1 MQLNIENL
9 IGNEVGHAC
18 EYKHTILE
26 LEYSRT
32 GVAIIFIKFRRL
44 SPSGH
49 VEMSLVVDDIQR
61 VSHQLGVLVHEV
73 LESLLHDH
81 VLLFIDNTFN
91 HLVHH
96 VLMYG
101 RQCLLVCRLLQVV
114 SRRDLDLHLDPL
126 VHWREMCGN
135 KNRLVDVETE

>member
-18 EYKHTILE
+18 EYKNTFLK
-26 LEYSRT
+26 LEYSRIV
-32 GVAIIFIKFRRL
+32 VAIIFIKFRRL
-44 SPSGH
+44 SPSGR

-101 RQCLLVCRLLQVV
+101 RQCLLVWRLVQVV
-114 SRRDLDLHLDPL
+114 GRRDLDLHLDPL
-126 VHWREMCGN
+126 VHWREMCGQQ
-135 KNRLVDVETE
+135 KQIS